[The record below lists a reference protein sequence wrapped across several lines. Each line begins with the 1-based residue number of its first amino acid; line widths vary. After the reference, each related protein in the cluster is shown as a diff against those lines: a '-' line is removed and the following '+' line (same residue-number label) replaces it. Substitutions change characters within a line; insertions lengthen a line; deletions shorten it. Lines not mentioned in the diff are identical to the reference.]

1 MAQTSR
7 MSAAQT
13 RTMST
18 AQTRAMNT
26 TQTRTTAYRSNS
38 NGSVNRN
45 VNRNNAS
52 TRGAGANVEYMYD
65 NTARDLQVRRQLE
78 EAPRKQLSH
87 ETRKNRDKARH
98 MSIGYVAFLMGALLA
113 CGMVLVNY
121 IQLQAELTNKMQN
134 VARLESE
141 INSMKLANDENYNRI
156 TSNIDLEE
164 IKRIAI
170 GELGMTYAEEGQ
182 IITYNNVE
190 NDYMRKVNAN

>member
-7 MSAAQT
+7 
-13 RTMST
+13 MST
-18 AQTRAMNT
+18 AQTRAMNA
-26 TQTRTTAYRSNS
+26 TQTRTTAYRSYD
-38 NGSVNRN
+38 NGSADRN
-45 VNRNNAS
+45 GKRNNAS
-52 TRGAGANVEYMYD
+52 NKGAGANVEYMYD

-190 NDYMRKVNAN
+190 NDYMRKVNVN